1 VGVLAIVIIAV
12 SMVVAGVSFA
22 LASPYFLDISAQ
34 FSNHA
39 PSNLAAGLPLS
50 SNELPVSFGNVT
62 NLTENSQ
69 DSVYGQV
76 AASGDN
82 MYVVW
87 QDSVVPSSENGGGR
101 NYDIFVKKSS
111 DGGETF
117 EESLNLSANP
127 GFSNHPQISAYNDNV
142 YVVWVDDTSGNGEV
156 LFAKSDDNGS
166 TFGDATSL
174 TDDPSDSFHPELAVS
189 GSNVYVVWLDED
201 NEGSRI
207 MFMASADGGET
218 FGRAMVISD
227 RANSA
232 SLAKVA
238 AYGESAYI
246 TWNLVDVEME
256 NGLFFVKSSDGGET
270 FGDIIKLN
278 RQDNFGEPQ
287 IVAYNDT
294 VQVVSGGL
302 ESVEVN
308 SLFFAKSTDRG
319 ETFASSE
326 VDGNDMFVKPL
337 NVEPVVD
344 GNAATNMLLYVA
356 GQVYVSGNQ
365 EIPRN
370 QEILLLALDGSSG
383 DEGAL
388 KPIGMVNL
396 SNNKGRSECPSIA
409 ISGDN
414 IYVVWE
420 DLTPGNHEI
429 LYTKGTRIL

>member
-1 VGVLAIVIIAV
+1 MIIAV

-22 LASPYFLDISAQ
+22 LASPYFQGISAQ

-39 PSNLAAGLPLS
+39 PTNLAAGLPLS

-87 QDSVVPSSENGGGR
+87 QDSVVPSSDYGSGR

-127 GFSNHPQISAYNDNV
+127 GFSEHPQISAYNNNV
-142 YVVWVDDTSGNGEV
+142 YVVWADDTSGNREV
-156 LFAKSDDNGS
+156 LFAKSDENGT

-174 TDDPSDSFHPELAVS
+174 SKNPSDSFNPEIAVS

-201 NEGSRI
+201 DEGSRI
-207 MFMASADGGET
+207 MFMASVDSGET

-232 SLAKVA
+232 SLAKIA

-246 TWNLVDVEME
+246 TWNLVDDEMD

-287 IVAYNDT
+287 IVTYNDT

-302 ESVEVN
+302 DSVEVN
-308 SLFFAKSTDRG
+308 GLFFAKSTDGG
-319 ETFASSE
+319 ETFASGA
-326 VDGNDMFVKPL
+326 VDGNGMFVNPL
-337 NVEPVVD
+337 NVEPAID
-344 GNAATNMLLYVA
+344 GSATNMLLYIA
-356 GQVYVSGNQ
+356 GQVIVSGN
-365 EIPRN
+365 E
-370 QEILLLALDGSSG
+370 EILLLALDGSS

-388 KPIGMVNL
+388 KPIGIVNL
-396 SNNKGRSECPSIA
+396 SNNKDISECPSIA
-409 ISGDN
+409 ISGDS

-420 DLTPGNHEI
+420 DQTPGNHEI

>member
-1 VGVLAIVIIAV
+1 VRVLALVIIAV

-22 LASPYFLDISAQ
+22 LASPYFQGISAQ
-34 FSNHA
+34 LSNHA
-39 PSNLAAGLPLS
+39 PTNLAAGLPQS
-50 SNELPVSFGNVT
+50 SNESPVSFGNVT

-87 QDSVVPSSENGGGR
+87 QDSVVPSSDYSSGR
-101 NYDIFVKKSS
+101 NYDIFMKKST

-127 GFSNHPQISAYNDNV
+127 GFSEHPQLSAYGNNV
-142 YVVWVDDTSGNGEV
+142 YVVWADDASGNREV

-174 TDDPSDSFHPELAVS
+174 SNNPSDSFNPEIAVS
-189 GSNVYVVWLDED
+189 GSNIYVVWLDED
-201 NEGSRI
+201 DEGSRI

-232 SLAKVA
+232 SLAKIA
-238 AYGESAYI
+238 AYGEGAYI
-246 TWNLVDVEME
+246 TWNLVGDEME

-270 FGDIIKLN
+270 FEDIIKLN

-302 ESVEVN
+302 DSVKVN
-308 SLFFAKSTDRG
+308 GLFFAKSTDG
-319 ETFASSE
+319 GKTFASGA
-326 VDGNDMFVKPL
+326 VDGNRMFVNPL
-337 NVEPVVD
+337 NVEPAID
-344 GNAATNMLLYVA
+344 GNAGTNMLLYIA
-356 GQVYVSGNQ
+356 GQVSVSGN
-365 EIPRN
+365 E
-370 QEILLLALDGSSG
+370 EILLLTLDGSG
-383 DEGAL
+383 DKGAL
-388 KPIGMVNL
+388 KPIGIVNL
-396 SNNKGRSECPSIA
+396 SNNKDISECPSIA
-409 ISGDN
+409 ISGDS

>member
-1 VGVLAIVIIAV
+1 
-12 SMVVAGVSFA
+12 
-22 LASPYFLDISAQ
+22 
-34 FSNHA
+34 
-39 PSNLAAGLPLS
+39 
-50 SNELPVSFGNVT
+50 
-62 NLTENSQ
+62 
-69 DSVYGQV
+69 
-76 AASGDN
+76 

-87 QDSVVPSSENGGGR
+87 QDSVVASSDYGSGR

-127 GFSNHPQISAYNDNV
+127 GFSEHPQLSAYNNNV
-142 YVVWVDDTSGNGEV
+142 YVVWADDTSGNREV
-156 LFAKSDDNGS
+156 LFAKSEDNGT

-174 TDDPSDSFHPELAVS
+174 SNNPSDSFNPEIAVS

-201 NEGSRI
+201 DEGSRI
-207 MFMASADGGET
+207 MFMASVDGGET
-218 FGRAMVISD
+218 FGRTMVISD

-246 TWNLVDVEME
+246 TWNLVDDEIE

-287 IVAYNDT
+287 LVAYNDT

-302 ESVEVN
+302 DSVEVN
-308 SLFFAKSTDRG
+308 GLFFAKSTDGG
-319 ETFASSE
+319 ETFASGA
-326 VDGNDMFVKPL
+326 VDGNGMFVNPL
-337 NVEPVVD
+337 NVEPAID
-344 GNAATNMLLYVA
+344 GSATNMLLYIA
-356 GQVYVSGNQ
+356 GQVFVSGN
-365 EIPRN
+365 E
-370 QEILLLALDGSSG
+370 EILLLALDGSG
-383 DEGAL
+383 DKGAL
-388 KPIGMVNL
+388 KPIGIINL
-396 SNNKGRSECPSIA
+396 SNNKDISECPSIA
-409 ISGDN
+409 ISGDS

>member
-1 VGVLAIVIIAV
+1 MRVLAIVIIAV

-22 LASPYFLDISAQ
+22 LASPYFQGISAQ

-39 PSNLAAGLPLS
+39 PTNLAAGLPQS
-50 SNELPVSFGNVT
+50 SIELPVSFGNVT

-87 QDSVVPSSENGGGR
+87 QDSVVPSSDYSSGR

-111 DGGETF
+111 DAGETF

-127 GFSNHPQISAYNDNV
+127 GFSEHPQISAYNNNV
-142 YVVWVDDTSGNGEV
+142 YVVWADDASGNREV
-156 LFAKSDDNGS
+156 LFAKSDDNGT

-174 TDDPSDSFHPELAVS
+174 SKNPSDSFNPEIAVS
-189 GSNVYVVWLDED
+189 GSNIYVVWLDED
-201 NEGSRI
+201 DEGSRI

-246 TWNLVDVEME
+246 TWNLVDDEME

-278 RQDNFGEPQ
+278 RQNNFGEPQ

-302 ESVEVN
+302 DSVEVN
-308 SLFFAKSTDRG
+308 SLFFAKSTDG
-319 ETFASSE
+319 GKTFASGA
-326 VDGNDMFVKPL
+326 VDGNGMFVNPL
-337 NVEPVVD
+337 NVEPAID
-344 GNAATNMLLYVA
+344 GSATNMLLYIA
-356 GQVYVSGNQ
+356 GQVSVSGN
-365 EIPRN
+365 E
-370 QEILLLALDGSSG
+370 EILLLGLDGSG
-383 DEGAL
+383 DKGAL
-388 KPIGMVNL
+388 KPIGIVNL
-396 SNNKGRSECPSIA
+396 SNNKDISECPSIA
-409 ISGDN
+409 ISGDS
-414 IYVVWE
+414 I
-420 DLTPGNHEI
+420 
-429 LYTKGTRIL
+429 

>member
-1 VGVLAIVIIAV
+1 MRVLAIVIIAV

-22 LASPYFLDISAQ
+22 PASPYFQDISVQ

-39 PSNLAAGLPLS
+39 PSNLAAGLPQS

-87 QDSVVPSSENGGGR
+87 QDSVVPSSEKGGGR

-127 GFSNHPQISAYNDNV
+127 GFSEHPQISAYNDNV
-142 YVVWVDDTSGNGEV
+142 YVVWADDASGNREV

-166 TFGDATSL
+166 TFGEATSL
-174 TDDPSDSFHPELAVS
+174 TNNPSDSFHPEIAVS

-201 NEGSRI
+201 DKGSRI

-218 FGRAMVISD
+218 FGREMVISD

-246 TWNLVDVEME
+246 TWNLVHDVME

-270 FGDIIKLN
+270 FEDIIKLN

-302 ESVEVN
+302 DSVEVN
-308 SLFFAKSTDRG
+308 GLFFAKSSDG
-319 ETFASSE
+319 GKTFASGA
-326 VDGNDMFVKPL
+326 VDGNGMFVNPL
-337 NVEPVVD
+337 NVEPAID
-344 GNAATNMLLYVA
+344 GSATNMLLYIA
-356 GQVYVSGNQ
+356 GQVSVSGN
-365 EIPRN
+365 E
-370 QEILLLALDGSSG
+370 EILLLGLDGSG
-383 DEGAL
+383 DKGAL
-388 KPIGMVNL
+388 KPIGIVNL
-396 SNNKGRSECPSIA
+396 SNNKDISECPSIA
-409 ISGDN
+409 ISGDS

>member
-1 VGVLAIVIIAV
+1 MRVLAIVIIAV

-22 LASPYFLDISAQ
+22 LASPYFQGISAQ
-34 FSNHA
+34 IFNHA

-87 QDSVVPSSENGGGR
+87 QDSVVPSSDYGSGR

-127 GFSNHPQISAYNDNV
+127 GFSEHPQLSAYNNNV
-142 YVVWVDDTSGNGEV
+142 YVVWADDTSGNREV

-174 TDDPSDSFHPELAVS
+174 SNNPSDSFNPEIAVS

-201 NEGSRI
+201 DEGSRI

-246 TWNLVDVEME
+246 TWNLVDDEME

-302 ESVEVN
+302 DSVEVN
-308 SLFFAKSTDRG
+308 GLFFAKSTDGG
-319 ETFASSE
+319 ETFTSGA
-326 VDGNDMFVKPL
+326 VDGNGMFVNPL
-337 NVEPVVD
+337 NVEPAID
-344 GNAATNMLLYVA
+344 GSATDMLLYIA
-356 GQVYVSGNQ
+356 GQVFVSGN
-365 EIPRN
+365 E
-370 QEILLLALDGSSG
+370 EILLLALDGSG
-383 DEGAL
+383 DEGAV
-388 KPIGMVNL
+388 KPIGIVNL
-396 SNNKGRSECPSIA
+396 SNNKDISECPSIA
-409 ISGDN
+409 ISGDS

>member
-1 VGVLAIVIIAV
+1 VRVLAIVIIAV

-22 LASPYFLDISAQ
+22 LASPYFQGIPAQ

-39 PSNLAAGLPLS
+39 PTNLAAGSPLS

-76 AASGDN
+76 AASDDN

-87 QDSVVPSSENGGGR
+87 QDSVVPSSDYGSGR
-101 NYDIFVKKSS
+101 HYDIFVKKSS

-127 GFSNHPQISAYNDNV
+127 GFSEHPQISAYNNNA
-142 YVVWVDDTSGNGEV
+142 YVVWADDTSGNREV

-166 TFGDATSL
+166 TFGDGTSL
-174 TDDPSDSFHPELAVS
+174 SNNPSDSFNPEIAIS

-201 NEGSRI
+201 DEGSRI
-207 MFMASADGGET
+207 MFMASGDGGET

-227 RANSA
+227 KANSA
-232 SLAKVA
+232 SLAKIA
-238 AYGESAYI
+238 AYAESAYI
-246 TWNLVDVEME
+246 TWNLVDDEME

-278 RQDNFGEPQ
+278 RQNNFGEPQ

-302 ESVEVN
+302 DSVEVN
-308 SLFFAKSTDRG
+308 GLFFAKSTDGG
-319 ETFASSE
+319 ETFASGA
-326 VDGNDMFVKPL
+326 VDGNGMFVNPL
-337 NVEPVVD
+337 NVEPAIE
-344 GNAATNMLLYVA
+344 GSATNMLLYIA
-356 GQVYVSGNQ
+356 GQVFVSGN
-365 EIPRN
+365 E
-370 QEILLLALDGSSG
+370 EILLLALDGSG

-388 KPIGMVNL
+388 KPIGIVNL
-396 SNNKGRSECPSIA
+396 SNNKDISECPSIA
-409 ISGDN
+409 ISGDS

>member
-1 VGVLAIVIIAV
+1 VRVLAIVIIAV

-22 LASPYFLDISAQ
+22 LASLYFQGISAQ

-39 PSNLAAGLPLS
+39 PTNLAAGLPLS

-76 AASGDN
+76 AASDDNN

-87 QDSVVPSSENGGGR
+87 QDSVIPSSDYGSGR

-127 GFSNHPQISAYNDNV
+127 GFSEHPQLSAYNNNV
-142 YVVWVDDTSGNGEV
+142 YVVWADDTSGNREV

-174 TDDPSDSFHPELAVS
+174 SNNPSDSFNPEVAVS

-201 NEGSRI
+201 DEGSRI
-207 MFMASADGGET
+207 MSMASADGGET

-232 SLAKVA
+232 SLAKIA
-238 AYGESAYI
+238 AYAESAYI
-246 TWNLVDVEME
+246 TWNLVDDEME

-302 ESVEVN
+302 DSVEVN
-308 SLFFAKSTDRG
+308 SLFFAKSTDG
-319 ETFASSE
+319 GKTFASGA
-326 VDGNDMFVKPL
+326 VDGNGMFVNPL
-337 NVEPVVD
+337 NVEPAID
-344 GNAATNMLLYVA
+344 GSATNMLLYIA
-356 GQVYVSGNQ
+356 GQVSVSGN
-365 EIPRN
+365 E
-370 QEILLLALDGSSG
+370 EILLLGLDGSG
-383 DEGAL
+383 DKGAL
-388 KPIGMVNL
+388 KPIGIVNL
-396 SNNKGRSECPSIA
+396 SNNKDISECPSIA
-409 ISGDN
+409 MSGDN

>member
-1 VGVLAIVIIAV
+1 MRVLAIVVIAV
-12 SMVVAGVSFA
+12 SIVVAGVSFA
-22 LASPYFLDISAQ
+22 LASPYFQDISAQ

-39 PSNLAAGLPLS
+39 PTNLAAGLPLS

-62 NLTENSQ
+62 NLSENSQ

-82 MYVVW
+82 MYVAW
-87 QDSVVPSSENGGGR
+87 QDSVVPSSDYGGGR

-111 DGGETF
+111 DSGETF

-127 GFSNHPQISAYNDNV
+127 GFSEHPQISAYNNNV
-142 YVVWVDDTSGNGEV
+142 YVAWADDTSGNREV
-156 LFAKSDDNGS
+156 LFAKSDDNGT

-174 TDDPSDSFHPELAVS
+174 SNNPSDSFNPEIAVS

-201 NEGSRI
+201 DEGSRI

-227 RANSA
+227 RANNA
-232 SLAKVA
+232 SLAKIA
-238 AYGESAYI
+238 AYAESAYI
-246 TWNLVDVEME
+246 TWNLVDDEME

-302 ESVEVN
+302 DSVEVN
-308 SLFFAKSTDRG
+308 GLFFAKSTDGG
-319 ETFASSE
+319 ETFTSGA
-326 VDGNDMFVKPL
+326 VDGNGMFVNPL
-337 NVEPVVD
+337 NVEPAID
-344 GNAATNMLLYVA
+344 GSATNMLLYIA
-356 GQVYVSGNQ
+356 GQVFVSGN
-365 EIPRN
+365 E
-370 QEILLLALDGSSG
+370 EILLLTLDGSG
-383 DEGAL
+383 DKGAL
-388 KPIGMVNL
+388 KPIGIVNL
-396 SNNKGRSECPSIA
+396 SNNKDISECPSIA
-409 ISGDN
+409 ISGDS

-429 LYTKGTRIL
+429 LYTKGTRVL

>member
-1 VGVLAIVIIAV
+1 VRVLAIVIIAV

-22 LASPYFLDISAQ
+22 LASPYFQGISAQ

-39 PSNLAAGLPLS
+39 PTSLAAGLPQS
-50 SNELPVSFGNVT
+50 TNELPVSFGNVT

-87 QDSVVPSSENGGGR
+87 QDSVVPSSDYGSGR

-117 EESLNLSANP
+117 EESLNLSGNP
-127 GFSNHPQISAYNDNV
+127 GFSEHPQISTYNNDV
-142 YVVWVDDTSGNGEV
+142 YVVWADDTSGNREV
-156 LFAKSDDNGS
+156 LFAKSDDNGT

-174 TDDPSDSFHPELAVS
+174 SNNPSDSFNPEIAVS

-201 NEGSRI
+201 DEGSRI
-207 MFMASADGGET
+207 MFMASADGGEI
-218 FGRAMVISD
+218 FAMAMVVSD
-227 RANSA
+227 RANSE

-246 TWNLVDVEME
+246 TWNLVDEQME

-278 RQDNFGEPQ
+278 GQDNFGEPQ

-302 ESVEVN
+302 DSAAEVN
-308 SLFFAKSTDRG
+308 GLLFAKSTDGG
-319 ETFASSE
+319 ETFASGA
-326 VDGNDMFVKPL
+326 VDGNGMFVNPL
-337 NVEPVVD
+337 NVEPAID
-344 GNAATNMLLYVA
+344 GNAATNMLYVA
-356 GQVYVSGNQ
+356 GQVFVSGN
-365 EIPRN
+365 E
-370 QEILLLALDGSSG
+370 EILLLALDGGSSG

-388 KPIGMVNL
+388 NPIGIVNL
-396 SNNKGRSECPSIA
+396 SNNKDVSECPSIA